1 MNASVFTGA
10 WQPELKNTKDRWMAK
25 AGERTACIITGSFRS
40 DGTRSP
46 LSPEEETG
54 AALRA
59 GADIVFRLP
68 AIAVLSGAEVQA
80 FATLTLADRLGIVSD
95 LAIPVNKLTRE
106 MLEEIAMF
114 LFKEPLPYQKA
125 IRKRMA
131 EGIKYPEARAASLE
145 DYIPGAGDILRSPAD
160 SCAVELR
167 LATLRRYSRVKL
179 SLIHTTHGQGEDAPS
194 EEDHSRDAA
203 LAKKISD
210 FLKNHSDDELTKIIQ
225 STPSFP
231 WIAGETLWNCREEF
245 LTCGSLTEMSLMLES
260 GKVTAEQVRRGLIMM
275 LLGIR
280 LANVSIAGLDAFCPY
295 IRVSGITED
304 EEASKE
310 WIHALFSADTCVI
323 LPDGKPL
330 GDHLPD
336 ESCAHLAAFD
346 LASDQ
351 L

>member
-1 MNASVFTGA
+1 
-10 WQPELKNTKDRWMAK
+10 
-25 AGERTACIITGSFRS
+25 
-40 DGTRSP
+40 
-46 LSPEEETG
+46 
-54 AALRA
+54 
-59 GADIVFRLP
+59 
-68 AIAVLSGAEVQA
+68 
-80 FATLTLADRLGIVSD
+80 
-95 LAIPVNKLTRE
+95 
-106 MLEEIAMF
+106 
-114 LFKEPLPYQKA
+114 
-125 IRKRMA
+125 
-131 EGIKYPEARAASLE
+131 
-145 DYIPGAGDILRSPAD
+145 
-160 SCAVELR
+160 
-167 LATLRRYSRVKL
+167 
-179 SLIHTTHGQGEDAPS
+179 
-194 EEDHSRDAA
+194 
-203 LAKKISD
+203 
-210 FLKNHSDDELTKIIQ
+210 
-225 STPSFP
+225 
-231 WIAGETLWNCREEF
+231 
-245 LTCGSLTEMSLMLES
+245 MSLMLES